1 MKCRFTLQVIFH
13 AHQAVYSQATQD
25 METAMDFGIF
35 LLVQHRDRHKTSGQI
50 IHEAIEQVKTA
61 DRLGFS
67 TAWFAEHHF
76 NNYGL
81 CPSPLMMAAHCAG
94 VTSNI
99 RLGTGVVI
107 APLYSPPRLIED
119 IAFVDQLSNGR
130 LNVGIGGGYQHYEF
144 ERFGTTLEN
153 AKERT
158 LETLDMI
165 ELGLTRKKFQFDGE
179 FLKQPTTAISVRPVQ
194 QPIPPIWVATADTR
208 LMAKAIANDYHVFV
222 SGWLGGEKLLKN
234 VRDQIDTIAVQEGKS
249 TDQVKVGLL
258 RFAFA
263 SDNAAEVDR
272 YIECARYQQR
282 IAVSL
287 KQRTESLE
295 DDYMV
300 AEKPYENEISLEKIK
315 DNLPVGSVD
324 TVIERLLR
332 DIKTVNPVHVAIQT
346 QFGDLDHATM
356 LKQLQLWSQE
366 IIPAVKAEIANWKR
380 AGQAAPADAQR

>member
-1 MKCRFTLQVIFH
+1 
-13 AHQAVYSQATQD
+13 
-25 METAMDFGIF
+25 MDFGIF
-35 LLVQHRDRHKTSGQI
+35 LLLQHRDTGKASGQI
-50 IHEAIEQVKTA
+50 IKEAIEQVKLA

-67 TAWFAEHHF
+67 AAWFAEHHF

-81 CPSPLMMAAHCAG
+81 CPSPLIMAAHCAG
-94 VTSNI
+94 VTENI

-107 APLYSPPRLIED
+107 APLYSPARLIEE

-153 AKERT
+153 AKEKT
-158 LETLDMI
+158 LETLRMI
-165 ELGLTRKKFQFDGE
+165 ELGLTQRKFQFDGE
-179 FLKQPTTAISVRPVQ
+179 FLQQPTTAISVRPVQ
-194 QPIPPIWVATADTR
+194 TPIPPVWVATADTR
-208 LMAKAIANDYHVFV
+208 LMARAIANNYHVFV
-222 SGWLGGEKLLKN
+222 SGWLGGEKLLRN
-234 VRDQIDTIAVQEGKS
+234 VREQINCMAVQEGKK
-249 TDQVKVGLL
+249 TDEVKVGLL

-263 SDNAAEVDR
+263 GDDTADVDK

-300 AEKPYENEISLEKIK
+300 TEKPYENEISLEKIK
-315 DNLPVGSVD
+315 ENLPVGSVD
-324 TVIERLLR
+324 TVIERLIR
-332 DIKTVNPVHVAIQT
+332 DIKVVKPAHIAVQT

-356 LKQLQLWSQE
+356 LKQLQLWSTE
-366 IIPAVKAEIANWKR
+366 IIPTVKAEIENWKQENES
-380 AGQAAPADAQR
+380 ASVDA